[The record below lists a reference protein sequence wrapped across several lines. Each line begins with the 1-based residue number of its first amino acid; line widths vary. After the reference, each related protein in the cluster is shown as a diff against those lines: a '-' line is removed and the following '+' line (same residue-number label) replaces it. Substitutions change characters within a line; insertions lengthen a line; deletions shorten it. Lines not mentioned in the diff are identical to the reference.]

1 MNKRVKRF
9 AVKFVAAVLG
19 LWLGWQAAGV
29 AMTQVPGP
37 EQAFVRQATATATLA
52 AKEAAPAGDAGKA
65 AKEGAKTGGADHPES
80 THLLKPGQGQTPWY
94 GQVKFW
100 IAGLFVLAAIIGP
113 LAMKLK
119 TPEPPDPADA
129 HGHDDHAHD
138 DHGHGHAHGGHAA
151 GHGHAAAPAH
161 GGGHH

>member
-9 AVKFVAAVLG
+9 GLKFVGVVLG

-29 AMTQVPGP
+29 AMMQVPGP
-37 EQAFVRQATATATLA
+37 EQEFARQAATTATMAA
-52 AKEAAPAGDAGKA
+52 AKESAPAGDAGKA
-65 AKEGAKTGGADHPES
+65 TGHDGKAGGAEHPES
-80 THLLKPGQGQTPWY
+80 THLLKPGEGQTPWY
-94 GQVKFW
+94 GRVVFW
-100 IAGLFVLAAIIGP
+100 AVALFVLAAIIGP

-138 DHGHGHAHGGHAA
+138 DHGHGAS
-151 GHGHAAAPAH
+151 HGHETKAHAPAAHAPAH
-161 GGGHH
+161 GH